1 MYKQREKE
9 ALTVSASPM
18 TATEG
23 SLISIASLAISMEH
37 LEFISKS
44 FVWGDRELIARIG
57 HPSSSVAYNTRDPK
71 GDPLYLWEMVESIAV
86 ELQSA
91 RVRAS
96 SKLVNLAASFWW
108 TSIWCQNSVSS
119 ASSSNCSPAAI
130 VCEGLPVD
138 DAIEIS
144 DRDINL
150 LLLLLLSNPDDTTT
164 DPEKEQE
171 QFPNL
176 LLHTSSLHTKL
187 LEANKTGSSDDDDDD
202 DDDDAEE
209 IGGGGWGEAPRLLV
223 LLVVHKSCTK
233 APDSSAVLEGKEE
246 GILANAHIATGILIR
261 GSRGIALALDIYT
274 PKYFPLQLRRR
285 DQSPCT

>member
-1 MYKQREKE
+1 
-9 ALTVSASPM
+9 
-18 TATEG
+18 
-23 SLISIASLAISMEH
+23 
-37 LEFISKS
+37 
-44 FVWGDRELIARIG
+44 
-57 HPSSSVAYNTRDPK
+57 
-71 GDPLYLWEMVESIAV
+71 
-86 ELQSA
+86 
-91 RVRAS
+91 
-96 SKLVNLAASFWW
+96 
-108 TSIWCQNSVSS
+108 
-119 ASSSNCSPAAI
+119 
-130 VCEGLPVD
+130 VD

-202 DDDDAEE
+202 AEE
-209 IGGGGWGEAPRLLV
+209 IGGGGGGGEAPRLL
-223 LLVVHKSCTK
+223 LHKSWTK
-233 APDSSAVLEGKEE
+233 APDSSAVLEGKDE

-274 PKYFPLQLRRR
+274 PKCFPLQLRRR

>member
-1 MYKQREKE
+1 MEEGNWREDWNYEQGREKKE
-9 ALTVSASPM
+9 RKAHT
-18 TATEG
+18 
-23 SLISIASLAISMEH
+23 
-37 LEFISKS
+37 
-44 FVWGDRELIARIG
+44 
-57 HPSSSVAYNTRDPK
+57 
-71 GDPLYLWEMVESIAV
+71 
-86 ELQSA
+86 
-91 RVRAS
+91 
-96 SKLVNLAASFWW
+96 WW
-108 TSIWCQNSVSS
+108 TSICCQNSVSS

-130 VCEGLPVD
+130 VCLKKKKSANTSQADYKQKKFSKQKTSSMKAFTSWLIPRIARGRAAIQASSSTQKTHTVFYTVQEPQTCEGLPVD

-187 LEANKTGSSDDDDDD
+187 FEANNTGSSDD

-209 IGGGGWGEAPRLLV
+209 IGGGGGEAPRLL
-223 LLVVHKSCTK
+223 LLLLHKSWAK

-261 GSRGIALALDIYT
+261 GSRRIAVALDIYT
-274 PKYFPLQLRRR
+274 PECFSSATLTPRPKSVR
-285 DQSPCT
+285 T